1 MTRLIAADLNALICN
16 FEEVFCLTYHLPFSF
31 LIFSERQNFQPS
43 SMTTSVSQQLQD
55 LTIRFEAVQQ
65 ELALVRLE
73 KDEYAKEVI

>member
-1 MTRLIAADLNALICN
+1 MFDIPSSVQFA
-16 FEEVFCLTYHLPFSF
+16 V
-31 LIFSERQNFQPS
+31 FSECQNFGRNFQSS